1 MRIIFTSP
9 AVYDR
14 RFPSVWKRR
23 EHRYVGRRPIPDTG
37 LYLGVSYGRLPTIR
51 LQCGRGYL
59 TRRQYIVRVCVAHG
73 FPIFIAITPL
83 SAFHAYNVCVC
94 PSNDRFYALLC
105 YYIICYYYDPIFIF
119 ISSSAAATSFSVRLR
134 PHIPVPR
141 TLSVKTIIKLFNV
154 YTHVYKYIY
163 TLIRVRVIMY
173 GKRSRLSIFSF

>member
-94 PSNDRFYALLC
+94 VPLTIGFTRYYVIILYVIITTRFLFSSPPPPPPRPLAYVYDRIYPSRGPY
-105 YYIICYYYDPIFIF
+105 P
-119 ISSSAAATSFSVRLR
+119 SK
-134 PHIPVPR
+134 P
-141 TLSVKTIIKLFNV
+141 
-154 YTHVYKYIY
+154 
-163 TLIRVRVIMY
+163 
-173 GKRSRLSIFSF
+173 